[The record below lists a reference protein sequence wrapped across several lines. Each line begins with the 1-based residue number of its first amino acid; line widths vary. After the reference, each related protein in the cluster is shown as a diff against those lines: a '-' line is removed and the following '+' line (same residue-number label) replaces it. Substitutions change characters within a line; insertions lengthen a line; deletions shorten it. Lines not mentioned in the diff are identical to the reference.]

1 MTAALLRSATLV
13 LVEEKRL
20 EPEQPLHASTWP
32 AANQQQ
38 PCSVSAAFIHYT
50 TLVRPVTLVL
60 CAVLS
65 CRQGAVQF
73 AFGAPPD
80 TSGKSYAIETRLP
93 PVALG
98 GPSLEELQ
106 EGMVQLVPGTYQI
119 VFDDE

>member
-1 MTAALLRSATLV
+1 MSLLPSSTPHGSDLSHSSCV
-13 LVEEKRL
+13 L
-20 EPEQPLHASTWP
+20 
-32 AANQQQ
+32 
-38 PCSVSAAFIHYT
+38 
-50 TLVRPVTLVL
+50 
-60 CAVLS
+60 LS